1 MGSAFQFIDDYEVS
15 RGGRSKSDPA
25 GVALLMR
32 DHGDCLDIVP
42 SPSAAY
48 LLPNL
53 FEFSPVRKE
62 SVSLGHGQVKLL
74 DHYVI
79 YVMAGLK
86 EGLSPYALGAPM
98 SAEAAGAPEP
108 FGPAI
113 AGLAKGGRLELPP
126 IPVGPRREASRG
138 IAPLPVPSNETM
150 ASLAVDTRQG
160 PSECDVA
167 EDAVLTPDAS
177 IAEIASRIAR
187 LSGLGDGSLA
197 KLFGVERETFCRWR
211 TGVLK
216 NPRVG
221 NRRRLGLLL
230 RLLEDLDG
238 RQVHINNWLLNQ
250 LPTGDLTPYDLLAQG
265 RIDEVAHL
273 AVAIGV
279 DVVEGDTSPLSV
291 SEATDQGLL
300 VFDDDDQWAVVN
312 VEGEQHD
319 R

>member
-15 RGGRSKSDPA
+15 RGVRSKSDPA

-48 LLPNL
+48 LLPDL

-62 SVSLGHGQVKLL
+62 SVGFGHGQVKLL

-79 YVMAGLK
+79 YVMAGPK
-86 EGLSPYALGAPM
+86 EDLTPYALGAPM
-98 SAEAAGAPEP
+98 GAEMAIAPEP

-113 AGLAKGGRLELPP
+113 AGLKGGYLELPP
-126 IPVGPRREASRG
+126 IPIGPRREAGRA
-138 IAPLPVPSNETM
+138 IAPLPVLHNDTM
-150 ASLAVDTRQG
+150 ASLAVGTRQE

-167 EDAVLTPDAS
+167 EDTVLTPDAS
-177 IAEIASRIAR
+177 VAEIASRIAR

-216 NPRVG
+216 NPLVG

-230 RLLEDLDG
+230 RLLEDLDR

-250 LPTGDLTPYDLLAQG
+250 LHTGDLTPYDLLAQG

-291 SEATDQGLL
+291 GEATHQGLL